1 MNNDGIDELIR
12 REAIRYH
19 ERRSKSAAPPRI
31 CSRVQVVRTGNLV
44 PVRQAAAASTIEAL
58 MYELRTYGVEALKY
72 PNCQRRLSELTDKQL
87 ADVIERLMNLR
98 SQYSAITDR
107 LLTQLVRLSS

>member
-1 MNNDGIDELIR
+1 MGS
-12 REAIRYH
+12 
-19 ERRSKSAAPPRI
+19 RRSSI
-31 CSRVQVVRTGNLV
+31 RTV
-44 PVRQAAAASTIEAL
+44 
-58 MYELRTYGVEALKY
+58 
-72 PNCQRRLSELTDKQL
+72 RRLSELTDKQL